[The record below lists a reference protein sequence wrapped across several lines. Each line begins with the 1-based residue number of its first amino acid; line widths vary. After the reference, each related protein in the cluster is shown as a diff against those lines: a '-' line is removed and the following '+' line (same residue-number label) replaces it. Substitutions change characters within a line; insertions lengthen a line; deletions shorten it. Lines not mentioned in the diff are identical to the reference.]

1 MKSNEQ
7 AAMSPEMSP
16 EEIREILISTSRG
29 DWIVSDETGVY
40 TYMQDDRLKIQMRPI
55 NYRSVANRFCEKWA
69 AGSSDLDTDQAAYRV
84 IYDVF
89 YGDTF
94 VVQKVL
100 VEVDGARAI
109 LPMPRPGTNV
119 IPYEE
124 YLFARIV
131 SPDSM
136 EEYINRFGLMVEL
149 K

>member
-7 AAMSPEMSP
+7 TAMTP
-16 EEIREILISTSRG
+16 EEIREILISTLRG
-29 DWIVSDETGVY
+29 DWIKSDETGTY
-40 TYMQDDRLKIQMRPI
+40 TYKQDDHLKIRMRPI
-55 NYRSVANRFCEKWA
+55 NYRSVADRFCERWA
-69 AGSSDLDTDQAAYRV
+69 AGSSDLDTDQAAYRA

-89 YGDTF
+89 YGDSFIT
-94 VVQKVL
+94 QKVL
-100 VEVDGARAI
+100 VCVDGGRAI
-109 LPMPRPGTNV
+109 LPMPRHGTNV

-136 EEYINRFGLMVEL
+136 EEYIDRFGLTVEL